1 MGRLHFAILGPV
13 EVTVGGAPVHVGGP
27 REQKA
32 LAALLLATPRP
43 VSVQRFTQ
51 ILWDG
56 EPPIT
61 ARAQV
66 HNTMARLRRNLAAV
80 GADHDMISSSGPG
93 YVIRVANDQ
102 CDAAIFEARDGAGSA
117 LTGLGA
123 LATAADTL
131 SGALNLWRGPALDGL
146 ACQGLAG
153 EAQRLNEQRLACLER
168 RIEVDLAL
176 GRHADLTGELAAL
189 VREHPLRERL
199 VEHQMVALYRCGR
212 RLEALEAFNSS
223 RVRLAEQT
231 GLDPRPELGRLHL
244 AILTG
249 DPALQTPT
257 PQTPAPQTPGS
268 AYGLLP
274 GLPRRILP
282 RFVGRRRDLDE
293 LPSVLKENAIVTLT
307 GPPGSGKTRLAVE
320 VAAAAAPTFASGVAL
335 IALDTVRDAG
345 GVAPALLAV
354 LEPLSDPWRAAQ
366 ENVIRALGNRTALLV
381 LDNCEHVAAE
391 CARLLGVLAAQCPG
405 VRVLATSQTPLG
417 LAIERVYTVRPLSV
431 PAGDTVAAV
440 EASESGR
447 LLVDRATG
455 VDPGFA
461 LTGVNSA
468 QVARLCRSVDG
479 LPLAL
484 ELAAGRLRA
493 FSVGQ
498 IADRLDR
505 QLELLAS
512 RPEAVPA
519 DASPALAEHRHGSLR
534 AAIDWSYDLLTARER
549 TVFARLSVFLGGFT
563 LEAAESVVA
572 DADLSEA
579 TVMDIL
585 GALVERSLVVAER
598 REDPPGDMRYRL
610 LESLREYAAARLD
623 KVGEADTVRR
633 RHARHFCAFTEQA
646 ERERR
651 GPERSRWLRRL
662 GDEYAN
668 LRAGMA
674 WSQSQDEHL
683 LSLRYACALT
693 WFWRRFATRE
703 ALDWLRQ
710 VIPAAS
716 DAPAGIRQRTLIGAG
731 SLALRVSID
740 EARHYVQQ
748 AVMLARAR
756 GDRRAEIVA
765 LSFMASVEVYPA
777 NAKAVGDCGD
787 EAVQLARSNG
797 DPYLLARTLM
807 ARGLTQAHVG
817 GPGRTGPD
825 LTEALALFTA
835 LEDRLGM
842 HEVRMARAEVACA
855 TGDIEG
861 ARAALVDIGAD
872 DVASFPSTGTA
883 TYWLCRSW
891 LALRDARHGEVR
903 LHLRRGLGEVVDQFA
918 GPYAAQR
925 IFGPALDLAAGVAA
939 AERDLVRAVTVLHA
953 ATAVLT
959 LGGAVPERPRVRW
972 ASEVDTV
979 ATASLDP
986 DEYAAAAARGS
997 RMRLTEALA
1006 FAGLPTPTERPS

>member
-1 MGRLHFAILGPV
+1 VGRLHFAILGPV
-13 EVTVGGAPVHVGGP
+13 EVTVGGVPVHVGGP

-32 LAALLLATPRP
+32 LAALLLATPRS
-43 VSVQRFTQ
+43 VGVQRLTQ

-56 EPPIT
+56 ESPIT
-61 ARAQV
+61 AKAQV
-66 HNTMARLRRNLAAV
+66 HNTIARLRRNLATA
-80 GADHDMISSSGPG
+80 GADHHVISSFGGG
-93 YVIRVANDQ
+93 YAIRIAEDQ
-102 CDAAIFEARDGAGSA
+102 CDAAIFESLDGEGSA
-117 LTGLGA
+117 LTKRGE
-123 LATAADTL
+123 LAAAADTL
-131 SGALNLWRGPALDGL
+131 RGALDLWRGPALDGMV
-146 ACQGLAG
+146 CQGLAG

-176 GRHADLTGELAAL
+176 GRHADLTGELTAL
-189 VREHPLRERL
+189 VGEHPLRERL

-212 RLEALEAFNSS
+212 RLEALEAFNAS

-249 DPALQTPT
+249 DPALQTP
-257 PQTPAPQTPGS
+257 APQTPVS

-293 LPSVLKENAIVTLT
+293 LPSVLNENAIVTLT
-307 GPPGSGKTRLAVE
+307 GPPGSGKTRLALE
-320 VAAAAAPTFASGVAL
+320 VAAAAAPTFAAGVAL

-345 GVAPALLAV
+345 AVAPALLAV

-391 CARLLGVLAAQCPG
+391 CARLLGVLAAECPG

-431 PAGDTVAAV
+431 PAEDTVAAV

-461 LTGVNSA
+461 LTEANSA

-512 RPEAVPA
+512 RPEAMPA
-519 DASPALAEHRHGSLR
+519 DAAPTLAEHRHGSLR
-534 AAIDWSYDLLTARER
+534 AAIDWSYDLLTERER

-572 DADLSEA
+572 DANLSEA

-598 REDPPGDMRYRL
+598 RGDPPGDMRYRL

-623 KVGEADTVRR
+623 EVGAADAVRR
-633 RHARHFCAFTEQA
+633 RHAWYFCAFTEQA
-646 ERERR
+646 EGERR
-651 GPERSRWLRRL
+651 GPDRRRWLRRL
-662 GDEYAN
+662 GEEYAN

-674 WSQSQDEHL
+674 WSRARGEHL

-693 WFWRRFATRE
+693 WFWRRFATRQ
-703 ALDWLRQ
+703 ALEWLRQ
-710 VIPAAS
+710 VIPAAA
-716 DAPAGIRQRTLIGAG
+716 DAPADIRQRTLIGAG

-740 EARHYVQQ
+740 EARRYVQQ
-748 AVMLARAR
+748 AIMLACAR
-756 GDRRAEIVA
+756 DDRRAEIVA
-765 LSFMASVEVYPA
+765 LSFMASVEVYSA
-777 NAKAVGDCGD
+777 NAKAVADCGD

-817 GPGRTGPD
+817 GPGCTGPD
-825 LTEALALFTA
+825 LTEALALFTR
-835 LEDRLGM
+835 LDDGLGM

-855 TGDIEG
+855 TGDIDG
-861 ARAALVDIGAD
+861 ARAALAEIGAD

-891 LALRDARHGEVR
+891 LALREGRHREVR
-903 LHLRRGLGEVVDQFA
+903 LHLRRGLDEVVDQFA

-925 IFGPALDLAAGVAA
+925 IFGPAMDLAAGLAA

-959 LGGAVPERPRVRW
+959 LGGAVPERGQVRW
-972 ASEVDTV
+972 ASEVDAL
-979 ATASLDP
+979 ATDALDP
-986 DEYAAAAARGS
+986 DQYAAAAARGS

-1006 FAGLPTPTERPS
+1006 YAGLPTPAERPP